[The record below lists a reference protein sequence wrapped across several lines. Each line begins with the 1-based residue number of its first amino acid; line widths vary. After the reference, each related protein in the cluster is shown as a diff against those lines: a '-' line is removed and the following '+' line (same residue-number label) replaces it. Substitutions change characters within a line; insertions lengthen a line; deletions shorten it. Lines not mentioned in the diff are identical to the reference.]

1 MRTVA
6 REDDGIPDAI
16 SNSRARRRSLRLGG
30 KEPAF
35 EAAIVAIQLRP
46 MRSAANTPLPA
57 HRLGSEAALSPSPPA
72 GNGSWRRFS
81 PVGKIRHSSRGK
93 IAVPRRPPLTLRPQR
108 GAGRVRRAFW
118 SRTEGNTLA
127 KGQRPP
133 AL

>member
-1 MRTVA
+1 VRTVA

-72 GNGSWRRFS
+72 GNGSWRFPLSARADIPREAKS
-81 PVGKIRHSSRGK
+81 PSL
-93 IAVPRRPPLTLRPQR
+93 AVLR
-108 GAGRVRRAFW
+108 
-118 SRTEGNTLA
+118 
-127 KGQRPP
+127 
-133 AL
+133 